1 MHLRKLLTNQL
12 FIIGVTLIPIIVFGF
27 LTYQNLKSA
36 NEKDAQTYIS
46 RLNTKTQKEILSYF
60 QSVHFN
66 IQNLADTVGYLEKQV
81 EKNIQNLQALQKKH
95 VLDYFQR
102 LDETLFALSQ
112 KDIFQY
118 VYSFKQRGKNVLP
131 QYITALDKYVSFL
144 NTPNLFMF
152 TPKGNILYSSNQ
164 KALLYKNVQN
174 ISPQFAQMWKK
185 IQKLKSNKDILYIQL
200 AYNKFTHQYAEYA
213 ITHFK
218 DVDGYVAIEININH
232 IKEDLFNV
240 ASLGETAETYLL
252 YKAKDKSTRLL
263 YDRHIKQGKQG
274 DKKSNPFI
282 ELGFSQSGFNT
293 KVGSTQQIEIVG
305 YTPLKVRNITY
316 SMQTTVSYIDVIS
329 PKIHHKNYFENF
341 IEGYGYKNLLLIAQ
355 NGDIF
360 YAAKEDD
367 DYHGNIF
374 APPYQD
380 TLLSRSVH
388 KVLQSKQ
395 FLLTDK
401 EKSPTCTD
409 GEISQFALIPL
420 HTNHLALQTILV
432 LKLDNAQLKK
442 RLKTAASIY
451 KTTHS
456 FLSSSQM
463 TPPKSSE
470 KLLVKSSVLAY
481 SEVHWQLVT
490 QIEKA
495 EILENL
501 NSLKL
506 NIYLFLII
514 SVFIAILS
522 MYLITNEKIK
532 HEKRLSH
539 EVMHD
544 HLTQL
549 PNRKYAIE
557 FLENT
562 LRNAKRNHRKAAVLF
577 LDLDKFKSINDTYGH
592 KVGDKVLVTVAQ
604 RLKDTVRE
612 NDLVA
617 RLGGDEFLVIINQ
630 YKHLYD
636 IDNVCNKLLKNI
648 SKTIQDGEHSYQV
661 GLSIGIATYPTD
673 SIHATELLTFAD
685 TAMYATKEHG
695 RHNFTY
701 YDKEMMQA
709 SLDEAKFT
717 KELSQA
723 IEKDEFILH
732 YQPQVHLQEL
742 RVVGTEALIRWQH
755 PEKGLIMPNDF
766 IPLAENS
773 TLIVELGYWVL
784 NRACRDFKTWQTGG
798 YAMEYVAVNMSTK
811 QLSTPDCVTR
821 VMAILDALDF
831 QPKNLELEITETTL
845 IADFATTIENINT
858 FKSMGIQFSIDD
870 FGTGYSSLSYLK
882 TLHISTLKI
891 DREFIKDILTD
902 KDDRTIVTAII
913 AMGHALDYKI
923 IAEGAE
929 SKAEIELLKYLACD
943 IVQGYYYSKP
953 LPAEQLLQFIDKG
966 IT

>member
-27 LTYQNLKSA
+27 LTYQNLKSE
-36 NEKDAQTYIS
+36 NEKNAQRYID
-46 RLNTKTQKEILSYF
+46 RLNIKTQKDILSYF

-66 IQNLADTVGYLEKQV
+66 SQNLADTVGYLEKQV
-81 EKNIQNLQALQKKH
+81 EKNIQNLQYLQKKH
-95 VLDYFQR
+95 VLNYFQT

-118 VYSFKQRGKNVLP
+118 VYSFKQRGKTVLP
-131 QYITALDKYVSFL
+131 QYITALDKYTSFL

-152 TPKGNILYSSNQ
+152 TPQGSILYSSNQ

-174 ISPQFAQMWKK
+174 ISPQFAHMWGK
-185 IQKLKSNKDILYIQL
+185 IQHLKTNKDILYIQL
-200 AYNKFTHQYAEYA
+200 AYNKFTHRYAQYA

-218 DVDGYVAIEININH
+218 DVNGYVAIEVNINH

-240 ASLGETAETYLL
+240 ASLGKTAETYLI
-252 YKAKDKSTRLL
+252 YKAQDKSTHLL
-263 YDRHIKQGKQG
+263 YDRHIKHAKQG
-274 DKKSNPFI
+274 EKKSNPFI
-282 ELGFSQSGFNT
+282 ELGFSHSGFNT
-293 KVGSTQQIEIVG
+293 KIGSTKQIEIVG
-305 YTPLKVRNITY
+305 YSPLKIRNITY

-341 IEGYGYKNLLLIAQ
+341 IEGYDYKNLLLIAQ

-360 YAAKEDD
+360 YSVKKDD

-374 APPYQD
+374 APHYQN
-380 TLLSRSVH
+380 TLLSKSVK
-388 KVLQSKQ
+388 KVLQRKQ

-401 EKSPTCTD
+401 AKSPTCTD

-420 HTNHLALQTILV
+420 HADHLALQTILV
-432 LKLDNAQLKK
+432 LKLDNASLQK
-442 RLKTAASIY
+442 RLKTDASIY
-451 KTTHS
+451 KSTQSLLFPNKATT
-456 FLSSSQM
+456 
-463 TPPKSSE
+463 PKSSE
-470 KLLVKSSVLAY
+470 KFLIQSSKLDY
-481 SEVHWQLVT
+481 SEVHWQLIT

-495 EILENL
+495 EILANL

-514 SVFIAILS
+514 SIFIAILS
-522 MYLITNEKIK
+522 MYIITNEKVK

-549 PNRKYAIE
+549 PNRKYATE

-562 LRNAKRNHRKAAVLF
+562 LRNAKRNQRKAAVLF

-592 KVGDKVLVTVAQ
+592 KSGDKVLIEIAQ
-604 RLKDTVRE
+604 RLKNTVRE

-617 RLGGDEFLVIINQ
+617 RLSGDEFLLIINE
-630 YKHLYD
+630 YTHLYD
-636 IDNVCNKLLKNI
+636 IDNVCNKLLKNV
-648 SKTIQDGEHSYQV
+648 SKTIKDGDNNYQV

-673 SIHATELLTFAD
+673 STQATELLTFAD
-685 TAMYATKEHG
+685 TAMYATKEYG
-695 RHNFTY
+695 RNNFTY

-709 SLDEAKFT
+709 SLEEAKFT
-717 KELSQA
+717 KELAQA
-723 IEKDEFILH
+723 IEKNEFVLH
-732 YQPQVHLQEL
+732 YQPQVHLRKLQ
-742 RVVGTEALIRWQH
+742 VIGTEALIRWQH
-755 PEKGLIMPNDF
+755 PIRGLIMPNDF
-766 IPLAENS
+766 IPIAENS
-773 TLIVELGYWVL
+773 NSIIELGYWVL
-784 NRACRDFKTWQTGG
+784 HKACSDFKQWQTQG
-798 YAMEYVAVNMSTK
+798 YTMNYIAVNMSTK
-811 QLSTPDCVTR
+811 QLSAPDCVAR
-821 VMAILDALDF
+821 VMAILEDLDF
-831 QPKNLELEITETTL
+831 NPQNLELEITETTL
-845 IADFATTIENINT
+845 IADLATTIANINT
-858 FKSMGIQFSIDD
+858 FQSLGIQFSIDD

-882 TLHISTLKI
+882 SLPISTLKI

-913 AMGHALDYKI
+913 AMGHTLDYNI

-929 SKAEIELLKYLACD
+929 NKAEIELLKYLTCD
-943 IVQGYYYSKP
+943 CIQGYYYSKP
-953 LPAEQLLQFIDKG
+953 LPAQELLKFIDKG
-966 IT
+966 IA